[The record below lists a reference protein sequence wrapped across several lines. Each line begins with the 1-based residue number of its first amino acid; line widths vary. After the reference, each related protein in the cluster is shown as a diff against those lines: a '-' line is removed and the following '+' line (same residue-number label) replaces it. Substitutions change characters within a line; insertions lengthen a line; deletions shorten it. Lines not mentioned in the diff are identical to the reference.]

1 MSGALAQRLEV
12 QLQGLVQGVGFRPT
26 VHRLAQRHQLR
37 GWVGNCA
44 EGAELVVEGPGPEL
58 EAFLAALPQQLPP
71 RCRIDSLQQHWGP
84 ARGEPQGFRISAPSS
99 SGAARASALVSPD
112 LATCGACLAELQ
124 DPTNRRHGYPLISC
138 TDCGPR
144 YSVLNQLPFERI
156 HTSLAAFPLCGPCQ
170 ADYEDPANR
179 RFHAQTLG
187 CTTCGPQ
194 LHWRGQADPIG
205 QADQIAEGNRACIAA
220 ASAAIRRG
228 EIVAVQGMGGFQ
240 LLVDA
245 SNGQAIAELRR
256 RKGRPA
262 KPLALMAPRPW
273 INAHCQLSEQEGA
286 LLDGPVAPILLLRR
300 KSNSGNTNPAS
311 ATRAVALEVAGKS
324 AWLGVMGPTTG
335 LHHLLLED
343 FGGAV
348 VATSANRSGEPL
360 CRDAR
365 TDGSLLAHLADGVL
379 SHGLEIVNRLDDSVM
394 RVGAGRPMVLRL
406 GRGLAPLAIP
416 LPGGP
421 GPETPNL
428 ALGAHQKGSF
438 AVAIDGPSGR
448 RLALLSP
455 DLSNLGTSAG
465 EQHLRHTLG
474 QWIERHGS
482 TVRAIACD
490 QHPGYVSSQ
499 VAQEL
504 ALSGGLP
511 IHRVQHHHAHLL
523 ACLADQGLSKQGL
536 PGNKSPEQELA
547 VGVAWDGAG
556 LGPDGSIW
564 GGECLAFNR
573 GGFTHL
579 AQLRPFHLPGGEQA
593 LREPRRAALGL
604 LVAGFGATW
613 RTHLAGLAASLPAG
627 STLQAFRPDELELLG
642 QAIEQRINSPRC
654 SSVGR
659 LFDAMA
665 SLLGLHQ
672 RCSYEGQAAMALEA
686 LALEALALENGALED
701 MPLKANRYR
710 IPIQYQG
717 LGQSPWQLDWG
728 PLLDGVL
735 ADLTTGVPT
744 STIAL
749 GFHLALAEVVG
760 QLAGDLG
767 VGQLFLAGGCF
778 QNQLLLEQAV
788 RALEQRG
795 VQALWPQ
802 QLPCNDAALPIGQ
815 LLRQIGGEGARGQET
830 PPKP

>member
-1 MSGALAQRLEV
+1 MIGALEQRLEV
-12 QLQGLVQGVGFRPT
+12 QLQGLVQGVGFRPS
-26 VHRLAQRHQLR
+26 VHRLAQQHQLR
-37 GWVGNCA
+37 GWVGNCP

-71 RCRIDSLQQHWGP
+71 RCRIDSRQQQWGP
-84 ARGEPQGFRISAPSS
+84 ARGEPQGFRIAAPSS
-99 SGAARASALVSPD
+99 SRAAGASALVSPD

-124 DPTNRRHGYPLISC
+124 DPANRRHGYPLISC

-170 ADYEDPANR
+170 ADYEDPTTR

-187 CTTCGPQ
+187 CSTCGPQ
-194 LHWRGQADPIG
+194 LHWRGQVDPIG
-205 QADQIAEGNRACIAA
+205 QADQMDQDNQPCIAA
-220 ASAAIRRG
+220 AAAALKRG
-228 EIVAVQGMGGFQ
+228 EIVALQGMGGFQ

-245 SNGQAIAELRR
+245 GNGPAIAELRR

-273 INAHCQLSEQEGA
+273 ISAHCQLSAAERA

-300 KSNSGNTNPAS
+300 KPNPDIAIN
-311 ATRAVALEVAGKS
+311 VAGES
-324 AWLGVMGPTTG
+324 PWLGVMGPTTG
-335 LHHLLLED
+335 LHHLLLEKL
-343 FGGAV
+343 GGAV

-365 TDGSLLAHLADGVL
+365 ADGSLLAHLADGVL

-394 RVGAGRPMVLRL
+394 RVSAGRPMVLRL

-438 AVAIDGPSGR
+438 AVAIDGPSGG
-448 RLALLSP
+448 RLTLLSP
-455 DLSNLGTSAG
+455 DLGDLGTSAG
-465 EQHLRHTLG
+465 EQHLRHTLE
-474 QWIERHGS
+474 QWIDRHGC
-482 TVRAIACD
+482 TVGAIACD
-490 QHPGYVSSQ
+490 QHPSYVSSQ
-499 VAQEL
+499 VAEEL
-504 ALSGGLP
+504 ALSAGLP
-511 IHRVQHHHAHLL
+511 IQRVQHHHAHLL
-523 ACLADQGLSKQGL
+523 ACLADQGFIDQG
-536 PGNKSPEQELA
+536 SPEQGLA

-556 LGPDGSIW
+556 LGPDGGIW

-573 GGFTHL
+573 EGFTHL

-613 RTHLAGLAASLPAG
+613 RTELEGLAASLPAG
-627 STLQAFRPDELELLG
+627 STLQAFSPDERELLG
-642 QAIEQRINSPRC
+642 QAIEQRINSPLC

-672 RCSYEGQAAMALEA
+672 CCSYEGQAAMALEA
-686 LALEALALENGALED
+686 LALEALALEDGVDGAGWLAQG
-701 MPLKANRYR
+701 KANRYR
-710 IPIQYQG
+710 IPIRRPRLRQA
-717 LGQSPWQLDWG
+717 PWQLDWG

-735 ADLTTGVPT
+735 ADLTTGVPP

-749 GFHLALAEVVG
+749 GFHRALAEVVG

-767 VGQLFLAGGCF
+767 VGQMVLAGGCF
-778 QNQLLLEQAV
+778 QNQLLLEHAI
-788 RALEQRG
+788 RALKQRG
-795 VQALWPQ
+795 VEALWPQ

-815 LLRQIGGEGARGQET
+815 LLRQIGRGAAKEQET

>member
-1 MSGALAQRLEV
+1 LSGALAQRLEV

-26 VHRLAQRHQLR
+26 VHRLAQHHRLR

-58 EAFLAALPQQLPP
+58 EAFLAALPQQLPA

-99 SGAARASALVSPD
+99 SGAAGASALVSPD

-156 HTSLAAFPLCGPCQ
+156 HTSLAAFPLCGACQ

-245 SNGQAIAELRR
+245 RNGPAIAELRR
-256 RKGRPA
+256 RKDRPA

-273 INAHCQLSEQEGA
+273 ISTHCQLSAAEGA

-300 KSNSGNTNPAS
+300 QTNPEI
-311 ATRAVALEVAGKS
+311 ATRDIATQGIAINVAGES

-394 RVGAGRPMVLRL
+394 RVGAGRPMVMRL

-421 GPETPNL
+421 GPEMPNL

-455 DLSNLGTSAG
+455 ELGNLGTSAG

-474 QWIERHGS
+474 QWIGRHGS

-499 VAQEL
+499 VAEEL

-523 ACLADQGLSKQGL
+523 ACLAEHGSPEDG
-536 PGNKSPEQELA
+536 SPEQGLA

-710 IPIQYQG
+710 IPIRCQG

-735 ADLTTGVPT
+735 TDLTTGVPP

-767 VGQLFLAGGCF
+767 LGQLFLAGGCF

-815 LLRQIGGEGARGQET
+815 LLRQIGGGGARGQET

>member
-1 MSGALAQRLEV
+1 MIGALAQRLEV

-26 VHRLAQRHQLR
+26 VHRLAQRHRLR

-44 EGAELVVEGPGPEL
+44 EGAELVLEGPGPEL

-99 SGAARASALVSPD
+99 SGAAGASALVSPD
-112 LATCGACLAELQ
+112 LATCPACLAELQ

-156 HTSLAAFPLCGPCQ
+156 HTSLAALPLCGPCQ

-187 CTTCGPQ
+187 CTACGPQ

-205 QADQIAEGNRACIAA
+205 QADQIEEGNRACIAA
-220 ASAAIRRG
+220 AAAAIRRG

-245 SNGQAIAELRR
+245 RNGPAIAALRR

-273 INAHCQLSEQEGA
+273 ISAHCQLSAAEGA
-286 LLDGPVAPILLLRR
+286 LLDGPVAPILVLRR

-311 ATRAVALEVAGKS
+311 TTRAVALEVAGGN

-335 LHHLLLED
+335 LHHLLLEA

-360 CRDAR
+360 CRDTS

-379 SHGLEIVNRLDDSVM
+379 SHSLEIVNRLDDSVM
-394 RVGAGRPMVLRL
+394 RVSAGRPMVLRL

-416 LPGGP
+416 LPGDP

-455 DLSNLGTSAG
+455 DLGSLGTSAG
-465 EQHLRHTLG
+465 ERHLRHTLG
-474 QWIERHGS
+474 QWIDRHGC
-482 TVRAIACD
+482 TVGAIACD
-490 QHPGYVSSQ
+490 QHPGYISSH
-499 VAQEL
+499 VAEEL

-523 ACLADQGLSKQGL
+523 ACLAEHGSPEDG
-536 PGNKSPEQELA
+536 SPEQERA

-564 GGECLAFNR
+564 GGECLTFNR

-613 RTHLAGLAASLPAG
+613 RTHLSGLAASLPAG
-627 STLQAFRPDELELLG
+627 STLQAFRPGELELLG

-686 LALEALALENGALED
+686 LALEALALEALALEAQAPEDGAL
-701 MPLKANRYR
+701 KSNRYR
-710 IPIQYQG
+710 IPIRRQG
-717 LGQSPWQLDWG
+717 LAQAPWQLDWG

-749 GFHLALAEVVG
+749 GFHLALAEVIG
-760 QLAGDLG
+760 QLAGDLR

-815 LLRQIGGEGARGQET
+815 LLRQIGRGGARGQAT
-830 PPKP
+830 PPRP

>member
-1 MSGALAQRLEV
+1 M
-12 QLQGLVQGVGFRPT
+12 
-26 VHRLAQRHQLR
+26 
-37 GWVGNCA
+37 
-44 EGAELVVEGPGPEL
+44 
-58 EAFLAALPQQLPP
+58 
-71 RCRIDSLQQHWGP
+71 
-84 ARGEPQGFRISAPSS
+84 
-99 SGAARASALVSPD
+99 
-112 LATCGACLAELQ
+112 
-124 DPTNRRHGYPLISC
+124 
-138 TDCGPR
+138 
-144 YSVLNQLPFERI
+144 
-156 HTSLAAFPLCGPCQ
+156 
-170 ADYEDPANR
+170 
-179 RFHAQTLG
+179 
-187 CTTCGPQ
+187 
-194 LHWRGQADPIG
+194 
-205 QADQIAEGNRACIAA
+205 
-220 ASAAIRRG
+220 
-228 EIVAVQGMGGFQ
+228 
-240 LLVDA
+240 
-245 SNGQAIAELRR
+245 
-256 RKGRPA
+256 
-262 KPLALMAPRPW
+262 
-273 INAHCQLSEQEGA
+273 
-286 LLDGPVAPILLLRR
+286 
-300 KSNSGNTNPAS
+300 
-311 ATRAVALEVAGKS
+311 
-324 AWLGVMGPTTG
+324 
-335 LHHLLLED
+335 
-343 FGGAV
+343 
-348 VATSANRSGEPL
+348 
-360 CRDAR
+360 
-365 TDGSLLAHLADGVL
+365 
-379 SHGLEIVNRLDDSVM
+379 
-394 RVGAGRPMVLRL
+394 
-406 GRGLAPLAIP
+406 
-416 LPGGP
+416 
-421 GPETPNL
+421 
-428 ALGAHQKGSF
+428 
-438 AVAIDGPSGR
+438 
-448 RLALLSP
+448 
-455 DLSNLGTSAG
+455 
-465 EQHLRHTLG
+465 
-474 QWIERHGS
+474 
-482 TVRAIACD
+482 
-490 QHPGYVSSQ
+490 
-499 VAQEL
+499 
-504 ALSGGLP
+504 
-511 IHRVQHHHAHLL
+511 
-523 ACLADQGLSKQGL
+523 
-536 PGNKSPEQELA
+536 
-547 VGVAWDGAG
+547 AWDGAG

-815 LLRQIGGEGARGQET
+815 LLRQIGGEGAR
-830 PPKP
+830 

>member
-1 MSGALAQRLEV
+1 MSGALEQRLEV

-26 VHRLAQRHQLR
+26 VHRLAQRHRLR

-44 EGAELVVEGPGPEL
+44 KGAELVVEGPGPEL

-99 SGAARASALVSPD
+99 GRAAGASALVSPD
-112 LATCGACLAELQ
+112 LATCPACLAELS

-194 LHWRGQADPIG
+194 LHWRGLADPIG
-205 QADQIAEGNRACIAA
+205 QADQIEQGNRACIAA
-220 ASAAIRRG
+220 AAGALKRG
-228 EIVAVQGMGGFQ
+228 EIIAVQGMGGFQ

-245 SNGQAIAELRR
+245 RNGAAIAELRR

-273 INAHCQLSEQEGA
+273 ISAHCQLSAAEGA

-300 KSNSGNTNPAS
+300 RSDSESANPDI
-311 ATRAVALEVAGKS
+311 AVNVAGKS
-324 AWLGVMGPTTG
+324 AWLGVMAPTTG
-335 LHHLLLED
+335 LHHLLLEG

-360 CRDAR
+360 CRDAHA
-365 TDGSLLAHLADGVL
+365 DGSLLAHLADGVL

-394 RVGAGRPMVLRL
+394 RVSARRPMVLRL

-448 RLALLSP
+448 RLALLCP
-455 DLSNLGTSAG
+455 ELGNLGTSAG

-474 QWIERHGS
+474 QWIDRHGC
-482 TVRAIACD
+482 TVGAIACD

-523 ACLADQGLSKQGL
+523 ACLAEHGSPEDG
-536 PGNKSPEQELA
+536 SPEQGLA

-564 GGECLAFNR
+564 GGECLAFNGR
-573 GGFTHL
+573 GFTHL
-579 AQLRPFHLPGGEQA
+579 AQLRPFPLPGGEQA

-613 RTHLAGLAASLPAG
+613 HTHLAGLAASLPAG
-627 STLQAFRPDELELLG
+627 STLQAFSPEELELLG
-642 QAIEQRINSPRC
+642 QALEQRINSPRC
-654 SSVGR
+654 SSIGR
-659 LFDAMA
+659 FFDAMA

-686 LALEALALENGALED
+686 LALEALADGAGWLARGES
-701 MPLKANRYR
+701 NRYR
-710 IPIQYQG
+710 IPIRRQG
-717 LGQSPWQLDWG
+717 LPPTPWQLDWG

-735 ADLTTGVPT
+735 ADLTTGVPP

-749 GFHLALAEVVG
+749 GFHLALAEVIG
-760 QLAGDLG
+760 QLARDLG

-788 RALEQRG
+788 KALEQRG

-815 LLRQIGGEGARGQET
+815 LLRQIGGGGAGGQET

>member
-1 MSGALAQRLEV
+1 
-12 QLQGLVQGVGFRPT
+12 
-26 VHRLAQRHQLR
+26 
-37 GWVGNCA
+37 
-44 EGAELVVEGPGPEL
+44 
-58 EAFLAALPQQLPP
+58 
-71 RCRIDSLQQHWGP
+71 
-84 ARGEPQGFRISAPSS
+84 
-99 SGAARASALVSPD
+99 
-112 LATCGACLAELQ
+112 
-124 DPTNRRHGYPLISC
+124 
-138 TDCGPR
+138 
-144 YSVLNQLPFERI
+144 
-156 HTSLAAFPLCGPCQ
+156 
-170 ADYEDPANR
+170 
-179 RFHAQTLG
+179 
-187 CTTCGPQ
+187 
-194 LHWRGQADPIG
+194 
-205 QADQIAEGNRACIAA
+205 
-220 ASAAIRRG
+220 
-228 EIVAVQGMGGFQ
+228 
-240 LLVDA
+240 
-245 SNGQAIAELRR
+245 
-256 RKGRPA
+256 
-262 KPLALMAPRPW
+262 MAPRPW
-273 INAHCQLSEQEGA
+273 ISAHCQISATEGA
-286 LLDGPVAPILLLRR
+286 LLDGPEAPILLLRR
-300 KSNSGNTNPAS
+300 QSNPGKAKPDI
-311 ATRAVALEVAGKS
+311 ATRAIAINDIAVEVAGQS
-324 AWLGVMGPTTG
+324 PWLGVMGPTTG

-360 CRDAR
+360 CRDAH

-379 SHGLEIVNRLDDSVM
+379 SHSLEIVNRLDDSVM
-394 RVGAGRPMVLRL
+394 RVSAGRPMVLRL

-438 AVAIDGPSGR
+438 AVALDGPSGR

-455 DLSNLGTSAG
+455 DLGNLGTSSG

-474 QWIERHGS
+474 QWIGRHGC

-499 VAQEL
+499 VAEEL
-504 ALSGGLP
+504 ALSGGLA

-523 ACLADQGLSKQGL
+523 ACLAEHGLAGM
-536 PGNKSPEQELA
+536 A

-573 GGFTHL
+573 EGFTHL

-593 LREPRRAALGL
+593 LRDPRRAALGL
-604 LVAGFGATW
+604 LIAGFGTTW
-613 RTHLAGLAASLPAG
+613 RTHLARLAASLPAG
-627 STLQAFRPDELELLG
+627 STLQAFSPDELELLG

-686 LALEALALENGALED
+686 LALEAL
-701 MPLKANRYR
+701 PPKANRYR
-710 IPIQYQG
+710 IPIQRQG
-717 LGQSPWQLDWG
+717 LPQVPWQLDWG

-735 ADLTTGVPT
+735 ADLATGVPP

-749 GFHLALAEVVG
+749 GFHLALAEVIG
-760 QLAGDLG
+760 QLAEDLG
-767 VGQLFLAGGCF
+767 VSQLFLAGGCF

-788 RALEQRG
+788 TALKQRG
-795 VQALWPQ
+795 IQALWPQ
-802 QLPCNDAALPIGQ
+802 RLPCNDAALPIGQ
-815 LLRQIGGEGARGQET
+815 LLRHIGRGSAGEQQT

>member
-1 MSGALAQRLEV
+1 MSDSLEQRLEV

-26 VHRLAQRHQLR
+26 VHRLAQQHRLR
-37 GWVGNCA
+37 GWVGNCLL
-44 EGAELVVEGPGPEL
+44 GAELVVEGPGPQL

-84 ARGEPQGFRISAPSS
+84 ARGEPQGFRISPPSS
-99 SGAARASALVSPD
+99 SRAAGASALVSPD
-112 LATCGACLAELQ
+112 LATCPACLAELS
-124 DPTNRRHGYPLISC
+124 DPSNRRHGYPLISC

-156 HTSLAAFPLCGPCQ
+156 HTSLAVFPLCAPCQ
-170 ADYEDPANR
+170 ADYDDPANR

-187 CTTCGPQ
+187 CSTCGPQ
-194 LHWRGQADPIG
+194 LHWRGQSDPIERV
-205 QADQIAEGNRACIAA
+205 DQGCIAA
-220 ASAAIRRG
+220 AAAALKRG

-245 SNGQAIAELRR
+245 RNGPAIAELRR

-273 INAHCQLSEQEGA
+273 ISAHCQISAAESA

-300 KSNSGNTNPAS
+300 RPDVGNANPDI
-311 ATRAVALEVAGKS
+311 ATRDIAINDIAVEVAGES
-324 AWLGVMGPTTG
+324 TWLGVMGPTTG
-335 LHHLLLED
+335 LHHLLLEG

-360 CRDAR
+360 CRDAHA
-365 TDGSLLAHLADGVL
+365 DSSLLESLADGVL

-394 RVGAGRPMVLRL
+394 RVSAGRPMVLRL

-416 LPGGP
+416 LPAGP
-421 GPETPNL
+421 GPEIPNL

-455 DLSNLGTSAG
+455 ELGNLGTSAG

-474 QWIERHGS
+474 QWIGRHGC
-482 TVRAIACD
+482 TLRGIACD

-499 VAQEL
+499 VAQEI

-523 ACLADQGLSKQGL
+523 ACLAEHGLAGVAV
-536 PGNKSPEQELA
+536 GVA

-604 LVAGFGATW
+604 LVAGFGTTW
-613 RTHLAGLAASLPAG
+613 RTQLAGLAASLPAG
-627 STLQAFRPDELELLG
+627 STLQAFSPHELELLG
-642 QAIEQRINSPRC
+642 QAIEQKINSPRC
-654 SSVGR
+654 SSMGR

-686 LALEALALENGALED
+686 LALEAL
-701 MPLKANRYR
+701 PPQANRYR
-710 IPIQYQG
+710 IPIRRQG
-717 LGQSPWQLDWG
+717 LPHAPWQLDWG

-735 ADLTTGVPT
+735 ADLTTGVAP

-749 GFHLALAEVVG
+749 GFHLALAEVIS

-767 VGQLFLAGGCF
+767 VNQLFLAGGCF

-795 VQALWPQ
+795 VQALWSQ

-815 LLRQIGGEGARGQET
+815 LLRQIGGGGAGGQET
-830 PPKP
+830 PAKP

>member
-1 MSGALAQRLEV
+1 MNGALPLSDAIEQRLQV
-12 QLQGLVQGVGFRPT
+12 QVQGLVQGVGFRPT
-26 VHRLAQRHQLR
+26 VHRLAQRHRLR
-37 GWVGNCA
+37 GWVGNC
-44 EGAELVVEGPGPEL
+44 ELGAELVAEGPGPEL

-71 RCRIDSLQQHWGP
+71 RCRIDVLQQQWGP
-84 ARGEPQGFRISAPSS
+84 ARGEPQGFRIAAPSAS
-99 SGAARASALVSPD
+99 RAAGASALVSPD
-112 LATCGACLAELQ
+112 LATCPACLAELS

-170 ADYEDPANR
+170 ADYDDPANR

-187 CTTCGPQ
+187 CSTCGPQ
-194 LHWRGQADPIG
+194 LHWRGQADQI
-205 QADQIAEGNRACIAA
+205 DQDNQTCIAA
-220 ASAAIRRG
+220 AASALKRG

-245 SNGQAIAELRR
+245 SNGPAIAELRR

-273 INAHCQLSEQEGA
+273 ISAHCQLSEEEGD

-300 KSNSGNTNPAS
+300 KSNPGNANPAIAINDIAS
-311 ATRAVALEVAGKS
+311 QDIAINVAGES
-324 AWLGVMGPTTG
+324 AWLGVMAPTTG
-335 LHHLLLED
+335 LHHLLLEG

-365 TDGSLLAHLADGVL
+365 ADGSLLASLADGVL
-379 SHGLEIVNRLDDSVM
+379 CHGLEIVNRLDDSVM

-416 LPGGP
+416 LPGDP

-438 AVAIDGPSGR
+438 AIAIAGPFGR

-455 DLSNLGTSAG
+455 ELGNLGTSAG

-474 QWIERHGS
+474 QWIDRHGC
-482 TVRAIACD
+482 TVRAIVCD

-499 VAQEL
+499 VAEQL
-504 ALSGGLP
+504 ALSSGLP

-523 ACLADQGLSKQGL
+523 ACLAEHGSQQDG
-536 PGNKSPEQELA
+536 SPEQGLA

-564 GGECLAFNR
+564 GGECLAFNS

-579 AQLRPFHLPGGEQA
+579 AQLRPFPLPGGEQA

-604 LVAGFGATW
+604 LVAGLGASW

-627 STLQAFRPDELELLG
+627 STLQAYSPDELELLG

-665 SLLGLHQ
+665 SLLGLQQ

-686 LALEALALENGALED
+686 LAQEAIAVENGALEK

-710 IPIQYQG
+710 IPIRRQG
-717 LGQSPWQLDWG
+717 LPQAPWQLDWG

-735 ADLTTGVPT
+735 ADLTAGVPP

-749 GFHLALAEVVG
+749 GFHLALAEGIG

-778 QNQLLLEQAV
+778 QNQLLLEQTV

-795 VQALWPQ
+795 VQGLWPQ
-802 QLPCNDAALPIGQ
+802 QLPCNDAALPVGQ
-815 LLRQIGGEGARGQET
+815 LLRQIGGGGAGEQET
-830 PPKP
+830 PPRP

>member
-1 MSGALAQRLEV
+1 MSGALEQRLEV

-26 VHRLAQRHQLR
+26 VHRLAQRHRLR
-37 GWVGNCA
+37 GWVGNS
-44 EGAELVVEGPGPEL
+44 ELGAELVVEGPGPEL
-58 EAFLAALPQQLPP
+58 KAFLAALPQQLPP
-71 RCRIDSLQQHWGP
+71 RCRIDSLQQQWGP

-99 SGAARASALVSPD
+99 SRAAGASALVSPD

-187 CTTCGPQ
+187 CSTCGPQ
-194 LHWRGQADPIG
+194 LHWRGQANPIG
-205 QADQIAEGNRACIAA
+205 QADKIEEGNQGCIAA
-220 ASAAIRRG
+220 AAAALRRG

-245 SNGQAIAELRR
+245 RNGPAIAELRR

-273 INAHCQLSEQEGA
+273 ISAYCQLSAAEGV

-300 KSNSGNTNPAS
+300 KSNSGNTNHAS

-324 AWLGVMGPTTG
+324 AWLGVMAPTTG

-360 CRDAR
+360 CRDANA
-365 TDGSLLAHLADGVL
+365 DGSLLAHLADGVL
-379 SHGLEIVNRLDDSVM
+379 SHSLEIVNRLDDSVM
-394 RVGAGRPMVLRL
+394 RVSAGRPMVLRL

-421 GPETPNL
+421 GPESANL

-438 AVAIDGPSGR
+438 AVAIDGPSGK

-455 DLSNLGTSAG
+455 ELGNLGTSAG
-465 EQHLRHTLG
+465 EQHLSHTLG
-474 QWIERHGS
+474 QWIERHGC
-482 TVRAIACD
+482 TVGAIACD

-499 VAQEL
+499 VAEKL
-504 ALSGGLP
+504 ALSAGLP

-523 ACLADQGLSKQGL
+523 ACLAEHGSPEDG
-536 PGNKSPEQELA
+536 SPEQDQA

-627 STLQAFRPDELELLG
+627 SSLLAFRPDELELLG
-642 QAIEQRINSPRC
+642 QAIEQGINSPRC

-672 RCSYEGQAAMALEA
+672 HCSYEGQAAMALEA
-686 LALEALALENGALED
+686 LALEDLALEDGALED
-701 MPLKANRYR
+701 MPLKGNRYR
-710 IPIQYQG
+710 IPIRRQG
-717 LGQSPWQLDWG
+717 LPQAPWLLDWG

-735 ADLTTGVPT
+735 ADLTTGVPP

-795 VQALWPQ
+795 VEALWPQ
-802 QLPCNDAALPIGQ
+802 QLPCNDAALPVGQ
-815 LLRQIGGEGARGQET
+815 LLRQIGRGGAGGQET
-830 PPKP
+830 PPKT

>member
-1 MSGALAQRLEV
+1 MSGALEQRLEV

-26 VHRLAQRHQLR
+26 VHRLAQRHRLR

-71 RCRIDSLQQHWGP
+71 RCRIDSHQQHWGP
-84 ARGEPQGFRISAPSS
+84 ARGEPQGFRISAPSAS
-99 SGAARASALVSPD
+99 RAAGASALVSPD

-144 YSVLNQLPFERI
+144 YSVVNQLPFERI

-187 CTTCGPQ
+187 CSTCGPQ
-194 LHWRGQADPIG
+194 LHWRGQADQIG
-205 QADQIAEGNRACIAA
+205 QDNQTCIAA
-220 ASAAIRRG
+220 AASALKRG

-240 LLVDA
+240 LLADA
-245 SNGQAIAELRR
+245 RNGPAIAELRR

-262 KPLALMAPRPW
+262 KPLALMAPKPW
-273 INAHCQLSEQEGA
+273 ISAHCHLPAAERA

-300 KSNSGNTNPAS
+300 KSNPGKSTPDI
-311 ATRAVALEVAGKS
+311 ALEVAGES

-335 LHHLLLED
+335 LHHLLLAG
-343 FGGAV
+343 FGGPI

-365 TDGSLLAHLADGVL
+365 ADGSLLAHLADGVL

-394 RVGAGRPMVLRL
+394 RVSAGRPMVLRL

-416 LPGGP
+416 LPGSP

-438 AVAIDGPSGR
+438 AVAIDGACDR

-455 DLSNLGTSAG
+455 DLGNLGTSAG

-474 QWIERHGS
+474 QWIDRHGC
-482 TVRAIACD
+482 TVGAIACD
-490 QHPGYVSSQ
+490 QHPAYVSSQ
-499 VAQEL
+499 VAEEL
-504 ALSGGLP
+504 ALARGLP

-523 ACLADQGLSKQGL
+523 ACLADQGFIDQG
-536 PGNKSPEQELA
+536 SPEQGLA

-573 GGFTHL
+573 EGFTPL

-613 RTHLAGLAASLPAG
+613 RTHLAGLAACLPAG
-627 STLQAFRPDELELLG
+627 STLQAFSPDELELLG

-686 LALEALALENGALED
+686 LALEAV
-701 MPLKANRYR
+701 PPRANCYR
-710 IPIQYQG
+710 IPIRRQG
-717 LGQSPWQLDWG
+717 LGQAPWQLDWG

-735 ADLTTGVPT
+735 ADLTTGVPP

-749 GFHLALAEVVG
+749 GFHLALAEAVG
-760 QLAGDLG
+760 QLAEDLG
-767 VGQLFLAGGCF
+767 VGQLLLAGGCF
-778 QNQLLLEQAV
+778 QNQLLLEHAV
-788 RALEQRG
+788 GALKQRG

-815 LLRQIGGEGARGQET
+815 LLRQIGRGGAGEQET
-830 PPKP
+830 PPRP

>member
-1 MSGALAQRLEV
+1 
-12 QLQGLVQGVGFRPT
+12 
-26 VHRLAQRHQLR
+26 
-37 GWVGNCA
+37 
-44 EGAELVVEGPGPEL
+44 
-58 EAFLAALPQQLPP
+58 
-71 RCRIDSLQQHWGP
+71 
-84 ARGEPQGFRISAPSS
+84 
-99 SGAARASALVSPD
+99 
-112 LATCGACLAELQ
+112 
-124 DPTNRRHGYPLISC
+124 
-138 TDCGPR
+138 
-144 YSVLNQLPFERI
+144 VLNQLPFERI

-187 CTTCGPQ
+187 CSTCGPR

-205 QADQIAEGNRACIAA
+205 QADQIEEGNRACIAA
-220 ASAAIRRG
+220 ATAALRRG

-240 LLVDA
+240 LLVEA
-245 SNGQAIAELRR
+245 GNGPAIAELRR

-273 INAHCQLSEQEGA
+273 ISAHCQLSAAESA

-300 KSNSGNTNPAS
+300 KTNPGNANP
-311 ATRAVALEVAGKS
+311 AIAINDIAGEVAGES

-335 LHHLLLED
+335 MHHLLLEGL
-343 FGGAV
+343 GGAV

-365 TDGSLLAHLADGVL
+365 TESTLLASLADGVL

-394 RVGAGRPMVLRL
+394 RVSAGRPMVLRL
-406 GRGLAPLAIP
+406 GRGLAPLAVP
-416 LPGGP
+416 LPGGQ

-428 ALGAHQKGSF
+428 ALGAHQKASF
-438 AVAIDGPSGR
+438 AVAIDAPSGR

-455 DLSNLGTSAG
+455 ELGNLGTSAG
-465 EQHLRHTLG
+465 EQHLRHTLR
-474 QWIERHGS
+474 QWIGRHGC
-482 TVRAIACD
+482 TVGAIACD

-504 ALSGGLP
+504 GLSGGLP
-511 IHRVQHHHAHLL
+511 IHCVQHHHAHLL
-523 ACLADQGLSKQGL
+523 ACLAEHGS
-536 PGNKSPEQELA
+536 QENGSAEHGLA

-564 GGECLAFNR
+564 GGECLAFNG

-579 AQLRPFHLPGGEQA
+579 AQLRPFPLPGGEQA

-642 QAIEQRINSPRC
+642 QAIEQGINSPRC

-686 LALEALALENGALED
+686 LALEALALES
-701 MPLKANRYR
+701 NRYR
-710 IPIQYQG
+710 IPIRRQG
-717 LGQSPWQLDWG
+717 LRQAPWLLDWG

-735 ADLTTGVPT
+735 ADLTTGVAP

-795 VQALWPQ
+795 VEALWPQ
-802 QLPCNDAALPIGQ
+802 QLPCNDAALPVGQ
-815 LLRQIGGEGARGQET
+815 LLRQIGGGGAGGQET
-830 PPKP
+830 PPKT